1 MSFHCGIVGLP
12 NVGKSTLF
20 NALTQTQSAEAANYP
35 FCTIEPNIGRV
46 AIPDK
51 RITDL
56 AKIYPSEK
64 IIPAQ
69 MEFVDIAGLV
79 KGASK
84 GEGLGNQF
92 LGHIRAVD
100 AIAHVVRC
108 FADSDIIHVAG
119 NINPLSDIETI
130 RTELLLSDLESLQKR
145 KDNMEKKIRAHD
157 KEATA
162 QMPLL
167 TSLLKLAEGGDDM
180 ASGWRAMKPSPD
192 DMAAV
197 QQWQLL
203 SLKPM
208 MLICNVAEGEV
219 TTGNAMSKQVE
230 DFGKKNNIPV
240 VIISAKIESEIAMLA
255 EPDRVEFLQTL
266 GLHETGLSHIIRIGY
281 QLLDRISFFT
291 VGPKEARSWSVKQ
304 HSTAQEAAG
313 TIHTDFA
320 RGFIAAETIN
330 YQDLLTIGSEAKAK
344 ELGKIRLEGKTYIVQ
359 DGDVFHFRFAV

>member
-46 AIPDK
+46 AVPDK
-51 RITDL
+51 RLTNL
-56 AKIYPSEK
+56 AKIYPSDK

-108 FADSDIIHVAG
+108 FEDGDIVHVSGA
-119 NINPLSDIETI
+119 INPLSDVETI
-130 RTELLLSDLESLQKR
+130 RTELLLSDLEALQKR
-145 KDNMEKKIRAHD
+145 KDNMEKKVRAQD
-157 KEATA
+157 KDAVA

-167 TSLLKLAEGGDDM
+167 LALLKLAEAGDDL
-180 ASGWRAMKPSPD
+180 AGGFRAMKPSAE

-197 QQWQLL
+197 QGWQLL

-219 TTGNAMSKQVE
+219 ATGNAMSKQVE

-255 EPDRVEFLQTL
+255 EDERAEFLQTL

-291 VGPKEARSWSVKQ
+291 VGPKEARSWSVKKN
-304 HSTAQEAAG
+304 STAQEAAG

-330 YQDLLTIGSEAKAK
+330 YQDLLDIGSEAKAK
-344 ELGKIRLEGKTYIVQ
+344 ELGKIRLEGKSYIVQ